1 TETADIKATTFGTAS
16 LKAYA
21 EFTAKQL
28 PVLFQPQADPTGE
41 ILKTLKAKSVNGV
54 NGLAQ
59 NPLQNFMPEYLYFK

>member
-1 TETADIKATTFGTAS
+1 
-16 LKAYA
+16 
-21 EFTAKQL
+21 L

-59 NPLQNFMPEYLYFK
+59 NPLQNFMPEYLYY